1 MHIKRNTLLLV
12 LSFVIL
18 TALESH
24 AQSAIS
30 GGRIDKITDN
40 DTTRSIAPFF
50 IPATSKTKSPN
61 ADGFIQRWLLLEPIN
76 KSIRSNLVFTD
87 SYLKT
92 QFDTDYYANQS
103 SVIPKDREK
112 VKVGEQEL
120 LWHALESPTFNV
132 KLFRFA
138 YGLKKHTYG
147 VLFWAVTIV
156 NSPREIKNVRLAVGS
171 SGGSTWWVNGKEA
184 VVLDGD
190 RRMVMDDCV
199 SNRLTLNKGKNIIR
213 GAVIN
218 GPGLSDFCVRLL
230 DDNGQPVKD
239 VTISLQ

>member
-1 MHIKRNTLLLV
+1 MYIKHNALLLTV
-12 LSFVIL
+12 GFVIMA
-18 TALESH
+18 ALRSQ

-40 DTTRSIAPFF
+40 DTIRSIAPFF
-50 IPATSKTKSPN
+50 IPVTTSTKNTNPE
-61 ADGFIQRWLLLEPIN
+61 GFIQRWLLLEPIN
-76 KSIRSNLVFTD
+76 KSIRSNLVFTNN
-87 SYLKT
+87 YLKT
-92 QFDTDYYANQS
+92 QFDTAYFPNQFT
-103 SVIPKDREK
+103 VIPKDRDK

-120 LWHALESPTFNV
+120 AWHALESPTFNV

-138 YGLKKHTYG
+138 YGLKKHTYS
-147 VLFWAVTIV
+147 VLFWAVTVI

-171 SGGSTWWVNGKEA
+171 NGGSAWWLNGKEA

-199 SNRLTLNKGKNIIR
+199 STRLTLNKGKNIIW

-230 DDNGQPVKD
+230 NEKGEPLKD
-239 VTISLQ
+239 LTISLQ